1 MSTTYTYNLDKALG
15 CLVGGAVGDALGY
28 PVEFMDYHSILSQF
42 GPQGITR
49 YKCRNGIAQFS
60 DDTQMTLFTATG
72 LLAAESEL
80 NLRGVGDS
88 SSWARQVANHYVD
101 WYWTQNARPGMK
113 HCSWLF
119 EVPQL
124 HDRRTPG
131 MTCLG
136 SLGNIVQGIDKE
148 NNSKG
153 CGGVMRVA
161 PVAICSGLR
170 ARMNADFMYSLG
182 GAVADI
188 THNNPLGFY
197 PAAML
202 VMLLDKITKCEQEI
216 DRKALE
222 KLVLSCIMGIGK
234 VKLHDEG
241 PSDTY
246 DKYPEAVGTLGRL
259 MMLAVD
265 LASGD
270 RPDEECIR
278 ELGEGWVG
286 EEALTI
292 AVYCALRHTDSFE
305 DAVVAAVNHSGD
317 SDSTGAICGNIMGL
331 IHGYDAI
338 PPYYKE
344 NLELLPVLTEVAT
357 DLYTGSAGTDDL
369 KSWKKKY
376 QEGHATYPI
385 AEMPEIR

>member
-15 CLVGGAVGDALGY
+15 CIVGGAVGDALGY
-28 PVEFMDYHSILSQF
+28 PVEFMSYHSIVSRY

-49 YKCRNGIAQFS
+49 YALRNGIAQFS

-80 NLRGVGDS
+80 ILQGIGDA
-88 SSWARQVANHYVD
+88 SSWVRQVTNHYVD
-101 WYWTQNARPGMK
+101 WYWTQNFRPGKK

-119 EVPQL
+119 EVPEL
-124 HDRRTPG
+124 HDRRAPG
-131 MTCLG
+131 LTCLG
-136 SLGNIVQGIDKE
+136 ALGNIVQGIDQQ

-161 PVAICSGLR
+161 PVAICTGLR
-170 ARMNADFMYSLG
+170 ERMSADFMYSLG

-197 PAAML
+197 PAAIL
-202 VMLLDKITKCEQEI
+202 VMLLNKITKCEHEI

-222 KLVLSCIMGIGK
+222 KLVLSCITGIGK
-234 VKLHDEG
+234 IKLHDEG

-246 DKYPEAVGTLGRL
+246 EKYPEAVGIMGRL
-259 MMLAVD
+259 MMRSVELAG
-265 LASGD
+265 GD

-278 ELGEGWVG
+278 ELGEGWTG
-286 EEALTI
+286 EEALAI
-292 AVYCALRHTDSFE
+292 AVYCVLRHTDSFE
-305 DAVVAAVNHSGD
+305 DAIVAAVNHSGD

-331 IHGYDAI
+331 IHGFDAI
-338 PPYYKE
+338 PQYYKD

-357 DLYTGSAGTDDL
+357 DLYTGSAGTNDI
-369 KSWKKKY
+369 KNWKKKY
-376 QEGHATYPI
+376 LI
-385 AEMPEIR
+385 